1 MSVSDYG
8 ENKIADAI
16 CGNATFTTPSN
27 IYVKLHIGD
36 PGEAGTANAA
46 GHTTRVEVTWGAASG
61 GVCLNDTATTFTSL
75 TTAETISYVSF
86 WDNLTAGNCLGSGAL
101 TASQTVAIGN
111 TLQFA
116 IGALSYTQT

>member
-27 IYVKLHIGD
+27 TYMKLHIGD

-46 GHTTRVEVTWGAASG
+46 SYTTRVEVTWGAASG
-61 GVCLNDTATTFTSL
+61 GVCLNDAAVTHTMTAS
-75 TTAETISYVSF
+75 ETISYFSI

-101 TASQTVAIGN
+101 TASQAVVATNILN
-111 TLQFA
+111 FA
-116 IGALSYTQT
+116 IGAVSFTQT